1 MTDPRTFREERR
13 DVLLRPDRL
22 GSTGAPTRLEG
33 PAGVV
38 GILSLFVLAV
48 LIYVLGNLVI
58 LPLWLAATSLAG
70 ALSAPG
76 RFLAVATN
84 RRQRQN
90 HALEH
95 ATLNVLEE
103 RAGPPRLQG
112 LSREEGFALR
122 GFADPD
128 EVRSAAE
135 EGLARLKSGETGLA
149 IHKRCGTT
157 IAAANLASSL
167 LFLGA
172 LLGLGRLSLLTV
184 VLAMVLANL
193 TGPLLG
199 RLFQRFLTT
208 SADVRDIS
216 IVGFECVVAQGGW
229 SVFFVN
235 PARAGVPVVFFVL
248 TAGARR
254 RKGRP

>member
-1 MTDPRTFREERR
+1 MGLF
-13 DVLLRPDRL
+13 
-22 GSTGAPTRLEG
+22 
-33 PAGVV
+33 
-38 GILSLFVLAV
+38 SLFALAV
-48 LIYVLGNLVI
+48 FIYVLVNLVI

-84 RRQRQN
+84 RRLRQN

-149 IHKRCGTT
+149 IHSRCGTT

-167 LFLGA
+167 IFLVA

-193 TGPLLG
+193 TGPLFG
-199 RLFQRFLTT
+199 RFFQRFLTT
-208 SADVRDIS
+208 SADVRDVF
-216 IVGFECVVAQGGW
+216 IVEFECAVARAGW
-229 SVFFVN
+229 SVFFVD
-235 PARAGVPVVFFVL
+235 PARAGVPVVIFVR
-248 TAGARR
+248 TAGFGRQE
-254 RKGRP
+254 GRP